1 MSKQSEVV
9 ARLLKEGATIIK
21 DCKVVNCSITPMEE
35 YVRINMGIDKEVKA
49 LVTEDGTTKE
59 TNVSAIFPSTF
70 SVNGAMRENEDVSA
84 IISHLRDN
92 PTAYPILLIG
102 AKVDV
107 IQQRIKAGED
117 FVNPFS
123 TAAEV
128 AVKKYDEDKIISHAV
143 NIRLSEK
150 AKKRVEKIEDKLLGI

>member
-9 ARLLKEGATIIK
+9 ARLCKEGATIVK
-21 DCKVVNCSITPMEE
+21 DCKIVSCSITPMEE

-59 TNVSAIFPSTF
+59 VNVSVVFPSTY
-70 SVNGAMRENEDVSA
+70 SVNGALRENEDMSA
-84 IISHLRDN
+84 IISHLNNN
-92 PTAYPILLIG
+92 PSAYPILLIG
-102 AKVDV
+102 AKVDIV
-107 IQQRIKAGED
+107 QQRIEAKTD

-128 AVKKYDEDKIISHAV
+128 AVKKYDEDKIISHVV
-143 NIRLSEK
+143 NIRLSDK